1 MGLIE
6 VWRARRAVQEK
17 TMKMS
22 RVAAVLGCLAL
33 GIASLGA
40 TCKGQKNVHL
50 APQPQVDMDPEVLA
64 KFAEEVNEYVALRRK
79 IVSQLTPIPQQ
90 ATPDQ
95 IFAHQMAMKKA
106 IEQARRGAKQ
116 GEMFKKSVEAAIR
129 RIIQKEMRGPE
140 GGPMVQDIKQGN
152 PKVEGVPT
160 RQNPQVVVK
169 KDVPLR
175 VNGDY
180 PDSAP
185 FSSMP
190 PSLLMKLP
198 QLPDEVRYRF
208 VGRHLILRD
217 AEANVILDYILD
229 AVPDRSIPR

>member
-1 MGLIE
+1 
-6 VWRARRAVQEK
+6 VASVHAAQEK

-22 RVAAVLGCLAL
+22 RLAAALGCLAL

-40 TCKGQKNVHL
+40 TCKGRKNVHM

-79 IVSQLTPIPQQ
+79 IVGQLPPVGSQSTPE
-90 ATPDQ
+90 Q
-95 IFAHQMAMKKA
+95 IFERQNAMKHA
-106 IEQARRGAKQ
+106 IERARRGAKQ

-129 RIIQKEMRGPE
+129 RIIQKEMQSPE
-140 GGPMVQDIKQGN
+140 REAMVKEIKQGN